1 MSLRA
6 PPRLFVD
13 APLEAGAALTL
24 SPAQSHYLLT
34 VMRRGRGDSVSL
46 FNGRDGEWRAAITD
60 AKKRACGL
68 LVQERMR
75 IQTALAD
82 LWLLFAPI
90 KRQRIDFLAEKAT
103 ELGVSA
109 LQPVITERTVVTQ
122 VNVERLHAHAI
133 EAAEQCGLL
142 SVPELR
148 EPVALSRLL
157 DHWPQAR
164 RILFCD
170 EGGAAPP
177 ALEAL
182 QNQAEGPWALLL
194 GPEGG
199 FSDGERARLKAHKSV
214 VAVSLG
220 PRIMRA
226 DTAAVAALALWQAV
240 LGDWRGTSKR

>member
-1 MSLRA
+1 
-6 PPRLFVD
+6 
-13 APLEAGAALTL
+13 
-24 SPAQSHYLLT
+24 
-34 VMRRGRGDSVSL
+34 MRRARGDFVL
-46 FNGRDGEWRAAITD
+46 VFNGRDGEWRAAITD

-68 LVQERMR
+68 LVEDRLR
-75 IQTALAD
+75 AQTALAD

-90 KRQRIDFLAEKAT
+90 KRQRIDLVAEKAT
-103 ELGVSA
+103 ELGAGV
-109 LQPVITERTVVTQ
+109 LQPVLTERTVVPQ
-122 VNVERLHAHAI
+122 VNVGRLQAHAI

-148 EPVALSRLL
+148 EPVALTRLL
-157 DHWPQAR
+157 DQWPRAR

-177 ALEAL
+177 ALHVL
-182 QNQAEGPWALLL
+182 QDQAQGPWAVLL

-199 FSDGERARLKAHKSV
+199 FSDAERARLSEHKSV

-240 LGDWRGTSKR
+240 LGDWRSSSKM